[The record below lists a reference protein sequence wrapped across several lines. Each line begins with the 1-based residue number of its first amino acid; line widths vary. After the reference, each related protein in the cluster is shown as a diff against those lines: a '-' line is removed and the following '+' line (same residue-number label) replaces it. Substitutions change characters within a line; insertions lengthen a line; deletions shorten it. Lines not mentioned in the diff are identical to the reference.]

1 MFSTSQIVPL
11 DVEIN
16 IPSAEM
22 SATSFRGA
30 SNDLK
35 IEKVDFCPEKNVFF
49 PSFGD
54 FI

>member
-1 MFSTSQIVPL
+1 MFSTSQVVPL

-22 SATSFRGA
+22 CATSFRGA

-35 IEKVDFCPEKNVFF
+35 IEKVDFFSGKNRFF
-49 PSFGD
+49 HH
-54 FI
+54 

>member
-22 SATSFRGA
+22 CATSFRGA

-35 IEKVDFCPEKNVFF
+35 IEKVDFFGKKIDFF
-49 PSFGD
+49 HH
-54 FI
+54 